1 MCNVKVGT
9 HSVIGNVFV
18 SYFCD
23 RIRSGGENITQRL
36 IIVPLLYRPNLRV
49 PGVKY
54 YIRVKLSST
63 QASF

>member
-1 MCNVKVGT
+1 MRNVQVY
-9 HSVIGNVFV
+9 SVISNVFV
-18 SYFCD
+18 LYFCD
-23 RIRSGGENITQRL
+23 RIRSGGENMTQRL
-36 IIVPLLYRPNLRV
+36 IIIPLLYRSNLRV